1 MRMRIRME
9 MMKSLLAL
17 HYEWHQL
24 GLPQV
29 VEG

>member
-1 MRMRIRME
+1 ME

-24 GLPQV
+24 GLPQA